1 MGIVF
6 FSIDLRSVEEGLS
19 SVPLSALDTVAL
31 AVHYSFLLASVSK
44 LSGRR
49 TQVRVSAPARWGPGR
64 GGVQLARG
72 KQRSLLCCRC
82 GGGKEWQLCRFN
94 LWGPCSSVSPLA
106 PSFEPMVPEIDLFIM
121 IIFWSTGFSWV
132 SHLAKCLKTVSFPF
146 PWLTAILGRGGLLS
160 RTPDVGGWC
169 WWIFRLE
176 FFVGR
181 RVMTFPQWNHTE
193 KVQGPHLYSITKG
206 KEESAFSP
214 NCFISLH
221 SQSLVSVQGDICS
234 GCAQRYT
241 LSLECGKNLYLKEI
255 LGFLYVF
262 FKPVLLS
269 FSVKGTSDP
278 YVKFK
283 LNGKTL
289 YKSKVIYKNLNPV
302 WDEIVVLPIQSLD
315 QKLRVKVIPDD
326 VQASS
331 LIKNIHFSGIF
342 AFLKVNF
349 PKFILV

>member
-31 AVHYSFLLASVSK
+31 AAHYSFLLASVSK
-44 LSGRR
+44 LPGRR
-49 TQVRVSAPARWGPGR
+49 PQVRVSAPARWGPGR

-206 KEESAFSP
+206 MRLQ
-214 NCFISLH
+214 N
-221 SQSLVSVQGDICS
+221 
-234 GCAQRYT
+234 
-241 LSLECGKNLYLKEI
+241 
-255 LGFLYVF
+255 
-262 FKPVLLS
+262 
-269 FSVKGTSDP
+269 
-278 YVKFK
+278 
-283 LNGKTL
+283 
-289 YKSKVIYKNLNPV
+289 
-302 WDEIVVLPIQSLD
+302 
-315 QKLRVKVIPDD
+315 
-326 VQASS
+326 SS
-331 LIKNIHFSGIF
+331 TGS
-342 AFLKVNF
+342 
-349 PKFILV
+349 